1 MNMTLKVL
9 SAIAL
14 ISITI
19 AAGVIIYKNINPPP
33 PVSTTVATLPA
44 PPNKP
49 QTTAIE
55 AVETPPTSNSAK
67 PKYAPNIEIPIEKA
81 LQPAYVPINQASYLQ
96 NLRMEGK
103 EYHSSIIGKVAGQAS
118 KKDWGIK
125 GTAYF
130 TYLYGVKSVGKILKN
145 DGTTIIEERKFGEV
159 IEDVIV
165 SRYEVGFEIPP
176 IIGDAFSFLTATA
189 GAAAEIYG
197 SGGSGVAGANGG
209 YNVGQ
214 GIVKG
219 LNQVKIPFTD
229 SMFADLRTKKMLPPE
244 LDPEKVKNE
253 MMMFSK
259 IKDGK
264 MLEGKTVQIIFKDGQ
279 GVTSLTPINCE
290 LSEQERDV
298 IKRTNFV
305 LDHYIFPDRKVSP
318 GDEWAVDG
326 DVFAGFLDPRL
337 HGKVGGNVTVSR
349 ISDFND
355 SKNRIAK
362 RLKLLN
368 GKIVFTDNSKAGQ
381 SITGQLSGI
390 KGSCVLPDDFGVI
403 TSASMSGFMEYKN
416 VSTDHL
422 LFDAAITVTPR
433 FNVEYQ
439 CEVK

>member
-14 ISITI
+14 IAVTI
-19 AAGVIIYKNINPPP
+19 AAGVIIYKNINPSK
-33 PVSTTVATLPA
+33 PVSTTVAQPSA
-44 PPNKP
+44 EPQYKP
-49 QTTAIE
+49 QNTVIE
-55 AVETPPTSNSAK
+55 AVETPPMSNSAK
-67 PKYAPNIEIPIEKA
+67 PKYAPNIEIPIEKT

-103 EYHSSIIGKVAGQAS
+103 EYHSSIIGKVTGQAS
-118 KKDWGIK
+118 KKDWGVK

-176 IIGDAFSFLTATA
+176 IIEKAFSFLTATA

-197 SGGSGVAGANGG
+197 GGTGAAGADAG
-209 YNVGQ
+209 YNTGK

-229 SMFADLRTKKMLPPE
+229 SMFAYLRAQEMLPPE
-244 LDPEKVKNE
+244 LDPEKVKKE

-259 IKDGK
+259 LKDGK
-264 MLEGKTVQIIFKDGQ
+264 ILEGKSVRITFKDGQ
-279 GVTSLTPINCE
+279 GVTGVTPIDCQ
-290 LSEQERDV
+290 LSEQEHDV
-298 IKRTNFV
+298 IIRTNFV

-355 SKNRIAK
+355 TKNRIAK

-381 SITGQLSGI
+381 SVTGQLSGI